1 MGFAYS
7 VHRPA
12 WKDNEVKELSDKI
25 TENTVFAIVSIQGIP
40 AKQFQKIRA
49 ELRGIAEL
57 KVTRNTLI
65 DLALKKIGT
74 DAAELFKSVEGQTA
88 LVFTNENPFK
98 LFQLLEQ
105 SKTPAPAKGGDIAPQ
120 DVVIKKG
127 PTPFRPGPIVGE
139 LQTAGIPAAIEKGKV
154 IIRENKVIVKQ
165 GEKISPRIADV
176 LQRLQINPMEV
187 GLYLRA
193 AFDGDIIYA
202 SKDLAIDVKAYFDQ
216 FLKAI
221 SNAFHLAMSIE
232 YPTTMTMTPLLQKGL
247 FAARNLALKAE
258 IFEPDVMDALLTK
271 DYREALTIVMLLPD
285 EALDDEI
292 KVLKSQSGAEVVPA
306 PMVPKEEEKVEVKDE
321 KEEEPDFAGLGALFE

>member
-12 WKDNEVKELSDKI
+12 WKDNEVKELRDKI

-65 DLALKKIGT
+65 DLALKKIGK
-74 DAAELFKSVEGQTA
+74 DAAELFNSVEGQTA

-98 LFQLLEQ
+98 LFRLLEQ

-120 DVVIKKG
+120 DIVIKKG

-193 AFDGDIIYA
+193 AFDGNVIYT

-216 FLKAI
+216 FLKAV
-221 SNAFHLAMSIE
+221 SNAFSLAMSVE

-247 FAARNLALKAE
+247 LMARNLALKAE
-258 IFEPDVMDALLTK
+258 IFEPDVMDAILTK
-271 DYREALTIVMLLPD
+271 DYSEALTIVMLLPD
-285 EALDDEI
+285 EALDDEL
-292 KVLKSQSGAEVVPA
+292 KALKSQSGAGVVPA
-306 PMVPKEEEKVEVKDE
+306 PEVPKEEEKVEVKEE